1 MANTCLLH
9 PRHPSPRLTCLP
21 LCPSSCHPWSPPP
34 LEDPLAPTSPGKFDV
49 LSYLSHMN
57 PMDGDDSR
65 TVKVLYPPTPWAAP
79 ARWLLAVLAWLVV
92 MAVGSSTAVALDPV
106 GLGRSWTASATPATA
121 RIGAL
126 FTKGA
131 GNGHFCT
138 ASVVDSPG
146 GDVIISAAHCLSGDP
161 GNTVFIPGYRNGKE
175 PYGSWPVVHMI
186 EDPNWTSNTDQ
197 DYDVAFAVVGPLHG
211 KEIQQVVG
219 GNTLAVNQPPS
230 QLITLTGY
238 PESANAPITCSNYS
252 ASFSQTQMRITCA
265 NYTDGTSGS
274 PWVIPGKRGTG
285 TVIGVIGGFEQGG
298 YTPDVSYSVYFDG
311 DVQSL
316 YQQAVTMVR

>member
-1 MANTCLLH
+1 MA
-9 PRHPSPRLTCLP
+9 P
-21 LCPSSCHPWSPPP
+21 
-34 LEDPLAPTSPGKFDV
+34 ASPGKFKV
-49 LSYLSHMN
+49 FSHVSQPN
-57 PMDGDDSR
+57 PMGCGDGQR
-65 TVKVLYPPTPWAAP
+65 VRVLQLPTPWATP
-79 ARWLLAVLAWLVV
+79 ARWVLAVLAWLVV
-92 MAVGSSTAVALDPV
+92 MSVGSATAVALNPV
-106 GLGRSWTASATPATA
+106 GLGRSWTAAPTPATA

-126 FTKGA
+126 FTGSIHS
-131 GNGHFCT
+131 GHFCT

-146 GDVIISAAHCLSGDP
+146 GDVIVTAAHCLSATP
-161 GNTVFIPGYRNGKE
+161 GNTVFVPGYRTGQQ
-175 PYGSWPVVHMI
+175 PYGAWPVLHTI
-186 EDPNWTSNTDQ
+186 EDPNWTANTDP
-197 DYDVAFAVVGPLHG
+197 DYDVAFAVVGSLHG

-219 GNTLAVNQPPS
+219 GNALAVNQSPA

-252 ASFSQTQMRITCA
+252 ASFSPTQMRITCA

-274 PWVIPGKRGTG
+274 PWVVPGKSGTG

-311 DVQSL
+311 DVQGL